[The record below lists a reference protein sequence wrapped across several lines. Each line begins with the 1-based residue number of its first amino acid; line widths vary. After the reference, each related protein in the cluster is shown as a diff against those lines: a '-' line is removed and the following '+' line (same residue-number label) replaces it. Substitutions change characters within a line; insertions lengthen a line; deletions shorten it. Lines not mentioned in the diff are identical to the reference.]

1 MKVSIS
7 SIKAGTVFRFPKN
20 TVITDMAHG
29 RMIDSDGVDGPF
41 IATRVCRS
49 GYVYFE
55 NAAGNKFF
63 RVYFLNVNVEID

>member
-1 MKVSIS
+1 M
-7 SIKAGTVFRFPKN
+7 RR
-20 TVITDMAHG
+20 G

-55 NAAGNKFF
+55 NRPAGDKF